1 MIYKDI
7 KLGFKLLK
15 RDGTREFLTRAM
27 LYVIG
32 RKLSAN
38 SEKSKGEEIRY
49 GLVKQTEFLIFS
61 LQHGQP
67 LVSII
72 IPAYNQWDYTYACLA
87 SILKNSGEI
96 AYEIIVLD
104 DCSTDDTMNIEQ
116 FVRNIKVVRNE
127 RNMGFLFSCNK
138 AAKIA
143 SGKYIVLLNNDTL
156 VQPEWLMWL
165 IKTLEEKPDVGL
177 VGSKLLFSNGKLQE
191 AGGIVFRDGT
201 CLNYGRDDDPDKP
214 EYNYFKD
221 VDYCSGAAICIR
233 KLLWTKL
240 GGFDMQFIPAYYED
254 TDLAF
259 AIRNMGY
266 RTVYQPKSIVIH
278 FENISHGKDIH
289 FKMNINQAK
298 NHPKFIEKWAK
309 ILGEYYFRK
318 DENIFLARDR
328 SMFKKTIIIFDRYVP
343 DQYGK
348 EEEVATYRTVLHFI
362 SMNYNIKVIPD
373 DFIRRENSASILEQH
388 GVEVLYGNWY
398 KKHWLIWMKENAGN
412 INTICFADQK
422 LADKYLPSLKR
433 IYEENLSYF
442 IIEEIFLNK

>member
-7 KLGFKLLK
+7 KLGYKLLK
-15 RDGTREFLTRAM
+15 REGTKQFIYRAI
-27 LYVIG
+27 LYIQG
-32 RKLSAN
+32 QRLLADN
-38 SEKSKGEEIRY
+38 QKSKGESLRNELINSC
-49 GLVKQTEFLIFS
+49 GVLEFPLNPKP
-61 LQHGQP
+61 P

-72 IPAYNQWDYTYACLA
+72 IPAYNQWGYTYACLA

-96 AYEIIVLD
+96 AYETIVLD
-104 DCSTDDTMNIEQ
+104 DFSTDDTRNVEQ

-138 AAKIA
+138 AAKMA

-221 VDYCSGAAICIR
+221 VDYCSGASICIR

-254 TDLAF
+254 ADLAF
-259 AIRNMGY
+259 AIRNIGY

-289 FKMNINQAK
+289 LQMNINQAK

-309 ILGEYYFRK
+309 NLGEYHFRK
-318 DENIFLARDR
+318 DENNFLARDK

-343 DQYGK
+343 DQYG
-348 EEEVATYRTVLHFI
+348 EEEDVATYRTVLHFI
-362 SMNYNIKVIPD
+362 SLNYNIKVIPG
-373 DFIRRENSASILEQH
+373 DFIRRENSASIMEQH

-398 KKHWLIWMKENAGN
+398 KKHWLTWMNENAGN
-412 INTICFADQK
+412 INTICFADHK
-422 LADKYLPSLKR
+422 LAEKYLPSLKK
-433 IYEENLSYF
+433 IFKKNLSYF
-442 IIEEIFLNK
+442 IITENF